1 MPSLPRK
8 SPVQSDRVAY
18 FSTVVPGLDFNRR
31 QQCSLD
37 LPKGPKFTGNV
48 GLIASSDQ
56 AADADVGAQPRP
68 T

>member
-31 QQCSLD
+31 QHTALERAW
-37 LPKGPKFTGNV
+37 V
-48 GLIASSDQ
+48 ASRDFIRESML
-56 AADADVGAQPRP
+56 
-68 T
+68 